1 MGPLT
6 FLGKSPRDE
15 VGFYMD
21 RGEWFRVGGG
31 GGANPDLWTQ
41 GEPRG
46 YASPGKF
53 GVLKWLEIHVIVLA
67 CEISVNEPMLLQLE
81 KLTWKPR

>member
-1 MGPLT
+1 MDHGAQGDTKRFSLPSAVFTQPRPQGFSLKKMGPLT

-31 GGANPDLWTQ
+31 ANPDL
-41 GEPRG
+41 
-46 YASPGKF
+46 
-53 GVLKWLEIHVIVLA
+53 
-67 CEISVNEPMLLQLE
+67 
-81 KLTWKPR
+81 